1 METGDYNIP
10 RQKIP
15 KSKKTKKWGESVI
28 DSLEGYII
36 SNTYYNR
43 TSAHRKQINY
53 DLFNGKLEPAD
64 FEYVTN
70 PYGFK
75 QGEFP
80 AELQHY
86 DIISPKL
93 NLLIGEEIKRPLNF
107 RAVTVNPDAVSE
119 IEKQKKEILQKE
131 LLKVFQTQVMGQP
144 GPEGPAKPPE
154 ELDKYLK
161 YEWQDTREKTAS
173 DVLRYLEE
181 NERLLFKFNEG
192 FKDALI
198 SGEEIYWVGVTNGQP
213 KVRVCNPCDI
223 TVITSPDN
231 DYIENAQAIIEERFI
246 DLGTVMDDY
255 FEDLTPKEID
265 RLESMSTFGDGRT
278 DDGML
283 NYPVSNI
290 KIQGDEAYRRNNN
303 PLEIFD
309 DAGNIR
315 VIRIEWKSL
324 KKIGFLQVFDPDTE
338 EWNEEIVDEDFEI
351 PAGATKDKQK
361 FHNWTDEMTE
371 FPMRIKWDWVNEYW
385 EGTKIGEDIYVGIRA
400 KPNQRRSMENPAL
413 CKSGYVGYLYNA
425 RNSQSVSMIDRMK
438 PYQYMYNIL
447 MYRTELAFAKT
458 KGKLALM
465 DIAQIPRSEGW
476 DVDTWLYYLESMGI
490 MFINSKEE
498 GDQGQPSNF
507 NQFQAIDLSMGNYIN
522 QHVQMLQQIKAE
534 VEELCGVSRQR
545 MGQIT
550 SSELVGNT
558 ERAVTQSSHITE
570 YWFSHHDEVKRRV
583 FEALIDVAKI
593 AWKGVKK
600 MQYVLNDMSRTFI
613 DLEDNIFA
621 DTEFGIFI
629 TNSSKDTKALE
640 ALRASAQGALQA
652 GTIKLSEFS
661 SIMQTDSLSE
671 ITRTLEKGQDEAEVR
686 QQQAAQKEQEA
697 QQQLAQMAQQ
707 TELEKQNREDNR
719 NLQDNQTKI
728 EVATIQAQ
736 SRLMDTDLNNNGVKD
751 SIDREKYAAEN
762 QLKIQKMEQE
772 REKSNRELDMKE
784 RELGLK
790 KEQLAEKK
798 KKKAKA

>member
-1 METGDYNIP
+1 MENGEYNLP
-10 RQKIP
+10 RQKIS
-15 KSKKTKKWGESVI
+15 KSKKTKDWGSRCI

-53 DLFNGKLEPAD
+53 DLFNGKLAPAD

-75 QGEFP
+75 KGEFP

-107 RAVTVNPDAVSE
+107 RAVTINADAVTE
-119 IEKQKKEILQKE
+119 IEKQKADILKQE
-131 LLKVFQTQVMGQP
+131 LVKVFQSQVMGQP
-144 GPEGPAKPPE
+144 GPEGPPKPPE
-154 ELDKYLK
+154 ELEKFLK
-161 YEWQDTREKTAS
+161 YEWQDAREKTAH
-173 DVLRYLEE
+173 DILKYLEE

-198 SGEEIYWVGVTNGQP
+198 SGEEIYWVGIINGHP

-223 TVITSPDN
+223 TIITDPDN
-231 DYIENAQAIIEERFI
+231 DYVENAQAIIEERFI
-246 DLGTVMDDY
+246 NLGTVIDEY
-255 FEDLTPKEID
+255 FEDLTPTEID
-265 RLESMSTFGDGRT
+265 TLESMSTFGDGQT
-278 DDGML
+278 ADGFL

-290 KIQGDEAYRRNNN
+290 RIQGDDEYRRNHS

-315 VIRIEWKSL
+315 VIHVEWKSL
-324 KKIGFLQVFDPDTE
+324 KKIGFLQVFDATTE
-338 EWNEEIVDEDFEI
+338 EWNEEIVDEEFEV
-351 PAGATKDKQK
+351 PQGATKDKQK
-361 FHNWTDEMTE
+361 FYNWTDELSDL
-371 FPMRIKWDWVNEYW
+371 PMRIKWDWVNEYW
-385 EGTKIGEDIYVGIRA
+385 EGTKIGEDIYVGIQA
-400 KPNQRRSMENPAL
+400 KPNQRRNMENPAL
-413 CKSGYVGYLYNA
+413 VKCGYVGYLYNA
-425 RNSQSVSMIDRMK
+425 RNAQSVSMIDRMK

-490 MFINSKEE
+490 MFINSAEE
-498 GDQGQPSNF
+498 GAQGQQSNF
-507 NQFQAIDLSMGNYIN
+507 NQFTSIDLSMGNYIN
-522 QHVQMLQQIKAE
+522 QHVQMLQQIKSE
-534 VEELCGVSRQR
+534 MEELCGVSRQR

-570 YWFSHHDEVKRRV
+570 YWFAHHDEVKRRV

-593 AWKGVKK
+593 AWKGTKK
-600 MQYVLNDMSRTFI
+600 MQYVLSDMSRVFI
-613 DLEDNIFA
+613 NLEDNIFP

-629 TNSSKDTKALE
+629 TNSS
-640 ALRASAQGALQA
+640 
-652 GTIKLSEFS
+652 
-661 SIMQTDSLSE
+661 
-671 ITRTLEKGQDEAEVR
+671 
-686 QQQAAQKEQEA
+686 
-697 QQQLAQMAQQ
+697 
-707 TELEKQNREDNR
+707 
-719 NLQDNQTKI
+719 
-728 EVATIQAQ
+728 
-736 SRLMDTDLNNNGVKD
+736 
-751 SIDREKYAAEN
+751 
-762 QLKIQKMEQE
+762 
-772 REKSNRELDMKE
+772 
-784 RELGLK
+784 
-790 KEQLAEKK
+790 
-798 KKKAKA
+798 